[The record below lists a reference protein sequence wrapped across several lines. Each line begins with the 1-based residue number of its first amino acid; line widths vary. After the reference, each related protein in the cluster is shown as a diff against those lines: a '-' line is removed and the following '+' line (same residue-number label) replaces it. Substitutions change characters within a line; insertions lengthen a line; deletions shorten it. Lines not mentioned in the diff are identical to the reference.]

1 MPKPTDSILTWVS
14 VLDPDDELAARL
26 ALCRINSWCR
36 DDPAWIRRIEKL
48 SDKLIKTD
56 ADREKYAQRS
66 CKIAREIKQAS
77 QAMRAE
83 TGVGSDSDPDQSNA
97 VLSDAL
103 EAALRE

>member
-26 ALCRINSWCR
+26 ALCRLNSWCR

-56 ADREKYAQRS
+56 ADRENYTQRS

-77 QAMRAE
+77 QAMRTAS
-83 TGVGSDSDPDQSNA
+83 GAGSDNDPGESSAA
-97 VLSDAL
+97 VSGAL
-103 EAALRE
+103 TAALRE